1 MSAREFEGLTA
12 VVTGAG
18 SGIGLATATLLHSR
32 GATVYGLDLNK
43 GEMEATGVAT
53 WIECDVSDT
62 LSLIHI

>member
-32 GATVYGLDLNK
+32 GAIVYGLDLNK

-53 WIECDVSDT
+53 
-62 LSLIHI
+62 